1 MKGQWNSALDRGST
15 GIVEFIICCINQRF
29 NYVADCLSPLSPS
42 LSVGRSSSQSTEKV
56 HKNVNYLQ
64 SDRKKAQLS
73 LSSVLALIKLSG
85 KQTQRKLF

>member
-29 NYVADCLSPLSPS
+29 NYVADCLSPS

-85 KQTQRKLF
+85 KQTQGKLF